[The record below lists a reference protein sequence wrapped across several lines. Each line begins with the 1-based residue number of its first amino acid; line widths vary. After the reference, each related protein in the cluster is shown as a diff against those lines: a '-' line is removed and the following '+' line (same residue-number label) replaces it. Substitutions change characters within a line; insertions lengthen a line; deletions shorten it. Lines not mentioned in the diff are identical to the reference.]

1 MVSPLEARFQ
11 TKNME
16 TTTQL
21 NPSVIPN
28 LVSVIAVNY
37 HQAELTCLMIESIK
51 KSTYLDLEII
61 VVDNASVTNECAIIT
76 EKHPDVILIRSAK
89 NLGFAGGNNLGLN
102 IAKGEYIFYLNNDTE
117 ILADTIM
124 KLVARLRDNNTV
136 GAVSPKIKYYFNPNL
151 IQYAGSTKINPYT
164 ISNRHIGNKQ
174 EDLGQFDQESETHYM
189 HGAAV
194 MMPRSVINEIGVM
207 PECFFLYYEE
217 LDYSETIKNNGYKIV
232 YVPDAIVYHKE
243 SMSTGKNSVLK
254 TYYMARNRLLYAR
267 RNIKGLQ
274 YAFFILYMAFVSIP
288 KNTFS
293 FLSELP
299 KLKAYYIA
307 LIWNLSAGKLNLK
320 PF

>member
-1 MVSPLEARFQ
+1 
-11 TKNME
+11 ME
-16 TTTQL
+16 TTKQYQD
-21 NPSVIPN
+21 SVIPN

-37 HQAELTCLMIESIK
+37 NQAALTCLMIESIK
-51 KSTYLDLEII
+51 RSTYLDVEII
-61 VVDNASVTNECAIIT
+61 VVDNASVANECDVIAD
-76 EKHPDVILIRSAK
+76 KHPDVLLIRSEK
-89 NLGFAGGNNLGLN
+89 NLGFAGGNNLGL
-102 IAKGEYIFYLNNDTE
+102 KVSQGEYIFYLNNDTE

-124 KLVARLRDNNTV
+124 KLVARLRDNRTI
-136 GAVSPKIKYYFNPNL
+136 GAVSPKIRYFFDPKL
-151 IQYAGSTKINPYT
+151 IQYAGSTKINPFT
-164 ISNRHIGNKQ
+164 VANKHIGNKEQ
-174 EDLGQFDQESETHYM
+174 DLGQFDQECETHYM

-194 MMPRSVINEIGVM
+194 MMPRRVISEIGVM

-217 LDYSETIKNNGYKIV
+217 LDYSETIKNSGYKII

-274 YAFFILYMAFVSIP
+274 YVLFMLYMFFVSVP

-307 LIWNLSAGKLNLK
+307 LLWNLSAGKLNLK